1 MEQHDLTPQEE
12 IALVEEL
19 AEEAP
24 DPSFF
29 AGVFVG
35 LVVVGLIFVL
45 T

>member
-1 MEQHDLTPQEE
+1 VIAVAHQDE
-12 IALVEEL
+12 IVLVEEL

-35 LVVVGLIFVL
+35 IVVVGLIFVF

>member
-1 MEQHDLTPQEE
+1 MAQQDE
-12 IALVEEL
+12 IVLVEEL
-19 AEEAP
+19 AEEVP

-35 LVVVGLIFVL
+35 IVVVGLIFTL